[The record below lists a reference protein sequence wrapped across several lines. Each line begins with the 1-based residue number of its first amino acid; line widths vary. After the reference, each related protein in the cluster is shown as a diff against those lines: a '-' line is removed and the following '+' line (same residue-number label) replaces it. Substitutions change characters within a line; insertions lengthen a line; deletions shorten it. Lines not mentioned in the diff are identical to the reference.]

1 MLVLA
6 LLAAGVAAYRF
17 EWGQRYL
24 PWLAADPVT
33 EPEAVLPPAGL
44 DLPDWVTPAASAE
57 AADSSAP
64 IVPDKVAAAVT
75 RDLADPDLGRHVVG
89 AVSSLQPGSETWT
102 SGDGRYL
109 PASTTKLLT
118 LGAALATMGPD
129 QTFTTRVVRGDKP
142 REVVLVGGGDPLLAS
157 KPLTVAE
164 ADATY
169 PARADVSSLA
179 LQAAAALGGTGR
191 VKVRFDDS
199 LFSGPTDNPA
209 WRRDYVPDDI
219 ASPITALM
227 VDSGIAPDRQS
238 RSDDPSLAA
247 AQVLA
252 SALGAALA
260 TLGPDHTFTTKV
272 VRGAG
277 PREVV
282 LVGGGDPLLASQP
295 LSLAEA
301 ESTYPTRAD
310 VTTLALTAAKALGG
324 RGRVKVRF
332 DDSLFT
338 GPTDNPAWRR
348 DYVPDDIASPI
359 TALMVD
365 SGIAPDRLSRSD
377 DPSLAAAQVLASAL
391 AAAGLRGVGQPER
404 LVAPPGTEELASVES
419 APLSEIAERIID
431 VSDNEGAEVVGHQVG
446 LAVSGTGSF
455 EGGAAA
461 VLDTLGGLGIDVS
474 GDEVYDGSG
483 LSRRNRV
490 STATLLALLQRAAG
504 PDGEAMRSLVTGLPV
519 AGFTGSLTYRFEDG
533 PPVARGLVRAKTGT
547 LTGVHALAGIAVGR
561 DGEPMAFVL
570 GADKSPDAKKLDA
583 QQALDRAAAALAAC
597 RCSQASG

>member
-1 MLVLA
+1 MREARGPRGRREVRHLASRWLPVLLVLA
-6 LLAAGVAAYRF
+6 MLGAGVAAYRF

-44 DLPDWVTPAASAE
+44 ELPDWDPAVTDADPLPGSAE
-57 AADSSAP
+57 IAP
-64 IVPDKVAAAVT
+64 GRVAAAVT
-75 RDLADPDLGRHVVG
+75 PDLSDPDLGRHVVG
-89 AVSSLQPGSETWT
+89 AVSSLTPGSPVWT
-102 SGDGRYL
+102 TGDGRYL

-118 LGAALATMGPD
+118 LGAALAT
-129 QTFTTRVVRGDKP
+129 
-142 REVVLVGGGDPLLAS
+142 
-157 KPLTVAE
+157 
-164 ADATY
+164 
-169 PARADVSSLA
+169 
-179 LQAAAALGGTGR
+179 
-191 VKVRFDDS
+191 
-199 LFSGPTDNPA
+199 
-209 WRRDYVPDDI
+209 
-219 ASPITALM
+219 
-227 VDSGIAPDRQS
+227 
-238 RSDDPSLAA
+238 
-247 AQVLA
+247 
-252 SALGAALA
+252 
-260 TLGPDHTFTTKV
+260 LGPDHTFSTRV

-301 ESTYPTRAD
+301 ESTYPVRAD
-310 VTTLALTAAKALGG
+310 VTTLALTAAKELGG
-324 RGRVKVRF
+324 RGRVRIRF

-348 DYVPDDIASPI
+348 DYVADDIASPI

-377 DPSLAAAQVLASAL
+377 DPSVAAAQVFASTL
-391 AAAGLRGVGQPER
+391 AAAGLRVVGQPER
-404 LVAPPGTEELASVES
+404 VVAPPGAEELATVES

-455 EGGAAA
+455 EAGAAA
-461 VLDTLGGLGIDVS
+461 VLETLGGLGIDVS

-490 STATLLALLQRAAG
+490 ATSTLLGLIQHAAG

-519 AGFTGSLTYRFEDG
+519 AGFTGSLTYRFDEG
-533 PPVARGLVRAKTGT
+533 PAFARGLVRAKTGT
-547 LTGVHALAGIAVGR
+547 LRNVHALAGIAVGR
-561 DGEPMAFVL
+561 DGAPMAFVL

-583 QQALDRAAAALAAC
+583 QQALDRAAAAL
-597 RCSQASG
+597 